1 MLSGHTKAICTAKVR
16 RCRMITMQEMEQE
29 LAVYR
34 KSFTAVRL
42 IGEEEIRRSIQL
54 REEHGG
60 KCVCPCKDGPL
71 NGHDCRSCVVMRA
84 YQEKGKKIKLEYAQQ
99 AVYQVTAR
107 YLYVDGR
114 RYVLELVQKLDEEM
128 MIDPESGE
136 MLANRLISFEEKLYH
151 DALTGAYNRRYYEER
166 MCRKIFNAGVAMIDV
181 DNFKLYN
188 DIFGHRAGDVV
199 LETMARVVQEH
210 TAAGDMLVRL
220 GGDEFL
226 LVMPGLPQEKLYR
239 RLNDIREEVHA
250 ANVPGYTNLQIS
262 ISIGGVNG
270 AGRTLE
276 VAALQA
282 DKLMYQAKGRQNMVV
297 TDTMLEQSP
306 ETARKLRSERERILI
321 VDDSEMNRAILS
333 EMLSE
338 EYEILEASNGK
349 ECMDIITDSRQ
360 RISLML
366 LDLVM
371 PIMDGFEVLA
381 AMNRSHLI
389 ENLPVIMISSEDND
403 SLIRRAY
410 EQGVSDYI
418 NRPFDAKVVYR
429 RVFNTIK
436 LYAKQRRLIS
446 MVTSEIMEKEKNNM
460 MMVTILSHIVEFRNG
475 ESGQHVI
482 NIRKIT
488 EHILETLC
496 ARTDRYGLTPQK
508 CAMIVTAS
516 AMHDVGKIAIDSEIL
531 NKPGRLTKEEFEIM
545 KTHTT
550 IGAQM
555 LNELEVYRKEQMV
568 QMAYDICRW
577 HHERYDGKGY
587 PDGLKGDEIPI
598 SAQVVSL
605 ADVYDALTSP
615 RVYKPP
621 FTHEK
626 AIEMIMNGECG
637 TFNPILLECLKEVQD
652 TLKTELQDVFSEG
665 VKQELPS
672 TLLKSHI
679 EPGAL
684 NGGKAE

>member
-1 MLSGHTKAICTAKVR
+1 
-16 RCRMITMQEMEQE
+16 MITMQEMEQE

-54 REEHGG
+54 REEQGG

-71 NGHDCRSCVVMRA
+71 NGHDCRNCVVMRA

-107 YLYVDGR
+107 YLHVDGR

-166 MCRKIFNAGVAMIDV
+166 MCRRIFNAGVAMIDV

-199 LETMARVVQEH
+199 LETMAHVVQEH

-270 AGRTLE
+270 AGRPLE

-282 DKLMYQAKGRQNMVV
+282 DKLMYQAKSRQNMVV

-349 ECMDIITDSRQ
+349 ECMDIISDSRQ

-637 TFNPILLECLKEVQD
+637 TFNPILLECLKDVQD
-652 TLKTELQDVFSEG
+652 TLKTELRDDFSG
-665 VKQELPS
+665 
-672 TLLKSHI
+672 
-679 EPGAL
+679 
-684 NGGKAE
+684 GGKTGIALEASPESY

>member
-1 MLSGHTKAICTAKVR
+1 
-16 RCRMITMQEMEQE
+16 MITMQEMEQE

-54 REEHGG
+54 REEQGG

-71 NGHDCRSCVVMRA
+71 NGHDCRNCVVMRA

-107 YLYVDGR
+107 YLHVDGR

-166 MCRKIFNAGVAMIDV
+166 MCRRIFNAGVAMIDV

-199 LETMARVVQEH
+199 LETMAHVVQEH

-270 AGRTLE
+270 AGRPLE

-282 DKLMYQAKGRQNMVV
+282 DKLMYQAKSRQNMVV

-349 ECMDIITDSRQ
+349 ECMDIISDSRQ

-637 TFNPILLECLKEVQD
+637 TFNPILLECLKDVQD
-652 TLKTELQDVFSEG
+652 TLKTELRDDFS
-665 VKQELPS
+665 
-672 TLLKSHI
+672 
-679 EPGAL
+679 
-684 NGGKAE
+684 GG

>member
-1 MLSGHTKAICTAKVR
+1 
-16 RCRMITMQEMEQE
+16 MITMQEMEQE

-54 REEHGG
+54 REEQGG

-71 NGHDCRSCVVMRA
+71 NGHDCRNCVVMRA

-107 YLYVDGR
+107 YLHVDGR

-166 MCRKIFNAGVAMIDV
+166 MCRRIFNAGVAMIDV

-250 ANVPGYTNLQIS
+250 ANIPGYTNLQIS

-270 AGRTLE
+270 AGRPLE

-282 DKLMYQAKGRQNMVV
+282 DKLMYQAKSRQNMVV

-349 ECMDIITDSRQ
+349 ECMDIISDSRQ

-637 TFNPILLECLKEVQD
+637 TFNPILLECLNDVQD
-652 TLKTELQDVFSEG
+652 TLKTELRDDFS
-665 VKQELPS
+665 
-672 TLLKSHI
+672 
-679 EPGAL
+679 
-684 NGGKAE
+684 GGG

>member
-1 MLSGHTKAICTAKVR
+1 
-16 RCRMITMQEMEQE
+16 MITMQEMEQE

-54 REEHGG
+54 REEQGG

-71 NGHDCRSCVVMRA
+71 NGHDCRNCVVMRA

-107 YLYVDGR
+107 YLHVDGR

-166 MCRKIFNAGVAMIDV
+166 MCRRIFNAGVAMIDV

-270 AGRTLE
+270 AGRPLE

-282 DKLMYQAKGRQNMVV
+282 DKLMYQAKSRQNMVV

-306 ETARKLRSERERILI
+306 ETARELRSERERILI

-349 ECMDIITDSRQ
+349 ECMDIISDSRQ

-637 TFNPILLECLKEVQD
+637 TFNPILLECLNDVQD
-652 TLKTELQDVFSEG
+652 TLKTELRDDFSGG

-672 TLLKSHI
+672 KLLLSHI

-684 NGGKAE
+684 NAEKAE

>member
-1 MLSGHTKAICTAKVR
+1 
-16 RCRMITMQEMEQE
+16 MITMQEMEQE

-54 REEHGG
+54 REEQGG

-71 NGHDCRSCVVMRA
+71 NGHDCRNCVVMRA

-107 YLYVDGR
+107 YLHVDGR

-166 MCRKIFNAGVAMIDV
+166 MCRRIFNAGVAMIDV

-199 LETMARVVQEH
+199 LETMAHVVQEH

-270 AGRTLE
+270 AGRPLE

-282 DKLMYQAKGRQNMVV
+282 DKLMYQAKSRQNMVV

-349 ECMDIITDSRQ
+349 ECMDIISDSRQ

-637 TFNPILLECLKEVQD
+637 TFNPILLECLKDVQD
-652 TLKTELQDVFSEG
+652 TLKTELRDDFS
-665 VKQELPS
+665 
-672 TLLKSHI
+672 
-679 EPGAL
+679 
-684 NGGKAE
+684 GGG

>member
-1 MLSGHTKAICTAKVR
+1 
-16 RCRMITMQEMEQE
+16 MQEMEQE
-29 LAVYR
+29 LAIYR
-34 KSFTAVRL
+34 KNFTAVRL
-42 IGEEEIRRSIQL
+42 ISEEEIRQAIRARDEDAST
-54 REEHGG
+54 
-60 KCVCPCKDGPL
+60 CVCPCREGPL
-71 NGHDCRSCVVMRA
+71 TGQTCRNCVVNRA
-84 YQEKGKKIKLEYAQQ
+84 YLEKTKKIKLEYSKN

-107 YLYVDGR
+107 YLHVDGQ
-114 RYVLELVQKLDEEM
+114 RYVLELLQKLDEEL

-136 MLANRLISFEEKLYH
+136 KLASRLASFEDKLYH
-151 DALTGAYNRRYYEER
+151 DALTGALNRRYYEEQ
-166 MCRKIFNAGVAMIDV
+166 MCHRIFRAGVAMMDV

-199 LETMARVVQEH
+199 LETMAHVVKEN
-210 TAAGDMLVRL
+210 TAAGDLLVRL

-226 LVMPGLPQEKLYR
+226 LVMPGIPPERLYR
-239 RLNDIREEVHA
+239 RLNEIREAVHS

-262 ISIGGVNG
+262 ISVGGVSG
-270 AGRTLE
+270 ADKPLE
-276 VAALQA
+276 VAVMQA
-282 DKLMYQAKGRQNMVV
+282 DKLMYQAKSRQNMVV
-297 TDTMLEQSP
+297 TDTMLEMSP
-306 ETARKLRSERERILI
+306 ETAEELRSERERILI

-333 EMLSE
+333 EMLGE
-338 EYEILEASNGK
+338 EYEILEAANGR

-360 RISLML
+360 RVSLML

-371 PIMDGFEVLA
+371 PVMDGFEVLA
-381 AMNRSHLI
+381 AMNSSHLI

-475 ESGQHVI
+475 ESGLHVVH
-482 NIRKIT
+482 IRKIT
-488 EHILETLC
+488 ERILETLC

-516 AMHDVGKIAIDSEIL
+516 SMHDVGKIAIDSAIL
-531 NKPGRLTKEEFEIM
+531 NKPGKLTREEFEII

-550 IGAQM
+550 IGARM
-555 LNELEVYRKEQMV
+555 LDELQLYRKEQMV

-577 HHERYDGKGY
+577 HHERYDGRGY

-598 SAQVVSL
+598 SAQVVAL
-605 ADVYDALTSP
+605 ADVYDALTSR
-615 RVYKPP
+615 RVYKPA

-626 AIEMIMNGECG
+626 AVQMILNGECG
-637 TFNPILLECLKEVQD
+637 TFNPLLLECLKDVQE
-652 TLKTELQDVFSEG
+652 TLKTELSEE
-665 VKQELPS
+665 Q
-672 TLLKSHI
+672 
-679 EPGAL
+679 
-684 NGGKAE
+684 AEEEQMAERLRTVHLSAD